1 MKELYAY
8 DFDKTLIPYD
18 TFRRYL
24 LLLLRLRPVR
34 IGTLL
39 LLRKLR
45 ILSAAGLKERVTRM
59 VDQSAA
65 LTREA
70 KHFAQQLMYDV
81 QMPNR
86 TTKGEVVLIISASP
100 IVYMRYVAEIIGC
113 ELLCSDY
120 VDGRYVEMYGTT
132 KAEALHA
139 HYPQTEYTY
148 IYALSDS
155 NSDLCW
161 MKEFKQYDI
170 IDKQ

>member
-1 MKELYAY
+1 MKELVAY

-18 TFRRYL
+18 SFRRYL
-24 LLLLRLRPVR
+24 LHLLRLRPIR
-34 IGTLL
+34 IGGLL

-65 LTREA
+65 LTRET
-70 KHFAQQLMYDV
+70 KHFAQRLIYDV

-86 TTKGEVVLIISASP
+86 ASKGGVVLLISASP
-100 IVYMRYVAEIIGC
+100 MVYIRHVAEIMGC

-120 VDGRYVEMYGTT
+120 VDGRYVEMYGCT

-139 HYPQTEYTY
+139 HYPQTEYEWV
-148 IYALSDS
+148 YAASDS
-155 NSDLCW
+155 KSDLCW

>member
-1 MKELYAY
+1 MRELVAY

-18 TFRRYL
+18 SFRRYL
-24 LLLLRLRPVR
+24 LHLLRLRPVR

-59 VDQSAA
+59 VDHSAA
-65 LTREA
+65 LTRET
-70 KHFAQQLMYDV
+70 KHFAQRLIYDL
-81 QMPNR
+81 QMPGH
-86 TTKGEVVLIISASP
+86 TTKGGMVLIISASP
-100 IVYMRYVAEIIGC
+100 NVYMHNVAEIIGC

-139 HYPQTEYTY
+139 HFPQTEYTY
-148 IYALSDS
+148 VYALSDS
-155 NSDLCW
+155 PSDLCW
-161 MKEFKQYDI
+161 MNEFKKYDI
-170 IDKQ
+170 INKQ